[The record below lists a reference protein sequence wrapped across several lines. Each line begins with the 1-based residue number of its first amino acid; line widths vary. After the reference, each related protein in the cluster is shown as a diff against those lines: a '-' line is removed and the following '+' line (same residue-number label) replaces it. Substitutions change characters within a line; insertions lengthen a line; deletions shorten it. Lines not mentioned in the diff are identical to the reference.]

1 MVETLYYIDSPSL
14 LLHNSFRQETYTG
27 LLLGK
32 GFYDSDNIL
41 EFFFVRHRYNYNQML
56 VLTSPMTFIGFEPR
70 VCWLHTQCSN
80 Q

>member
-1 MVETLYYIDSPSL
+1 MVEAIFIDSPAL
-14 LLHNSFRQETYTG
+14 FRRNSFRQKIYTG

-32 GFYDSDNIL
+32 GFYNAGNIL

-56 VLTSPMTFIGFEPR
+56 VLPSPMTFIGFEPR